1 MAEKGSHSVDEVN
14 IVRVLTQFN
23 VAVMKVSRVI
33 RQMLQVFDGY
43 ECKEPEPGK
52 LTLAFQY
59 APLPQCSISFRATY
73 STPNQQSRGPDTESI
88 LKTPFSGGFGDF
100 ATYPC
105 SVQSQFDAR
114 SAVRILKRL

>member
-59 APLPQCSISFRATY
+59 APLPQCSISFRATC

-88 LKTPFSGGFGDF
+88 LKHPSQEALATLQLTPVRSKVSLMPDQQSG
-100 ATYPC
+100 Y
-105 SVQSQFDAR
+105 
-114 SAVRILKRL
+114 